1 MENMA
6 YVPLHV
12 HSEYSLLDGAI
23 RVKDLC
29 DFAKENNMPA
39 VAITDHGVMYSALE
53 LYVEAKERGVKPL
66 IGCEFYVHNDD
77 IHTKNAAN
85 NPLYHL
91 VLIAKNNQGYANLL
105 KLVSI
110 AWCEGFYHKPRINWE
125 LIQEYHEGLICCSAC
140 LGGEVLQYLLKN
152 DYEKAK
158 ACAKQYQDLFG
169 EDYYIELQDHNMD
182 EQKLTNPML
191 IKIAQELGIKMVITN
206 DSHYLRRSDADAHDT
221 LLCLQTNAFKDDE
234 KRFHFPNNEFY
245 VKNVSELRDS
255 FKWMD
260 SDLFEE
266 CIKNTVEIADKCHLI
281 IEMGKAP
288 LPHYE
293 VPAGHT
299 IESYLEYVTFEGIK
313 KRYGGIPE
321 EIKKRVDYELGIINQ
336 MGFAAYFLITWDFIH
351 YAKTNGI
358 PVGPGR
364 GSAAGSVVAYA
375 LEITDLDPVKHNL
388 LFERFLN
395 PERFTMPDI
404 DIDFCIERR
413 GEVIDYVTKKY
424 GEDRVCQ
431 IITFSTYAAKAA
443 LKGVAR
449 VLKIPFAESN
459 RLASLIPSEP
469 KTKIDDALLPGMEL
483 KQLYDDDFQ
492 IVVDKDTGK
501 TIGVKK
507 LIDMSKAI
515 EGMKCGTGTHAA
527 GVIISHAPLNTI
539 IPIQP
544 SKDGIVQT
552 GYPPHEVTE
561 VLSLLKM
568 DFLGLRNLTIIF
580 KTLALVKKL
589 RGEDIDINNIS
600 LDDKPTY
607 EMLMQGDTDGVF
619 QLESSGMKALVK
631 RLRPDVFEDLGALV
645 ALFRPGPLESG
656 MVDEF
661 VDRKHGRK
669 EIVYAHPLLESVL
682 KDTYG
687 TIVYQ
692 EQIMQV
698 FQILADYT
706 LGQADMVRRMMGKK
720 KIEEMQKQKGK
731 FVERSAAHGM
741 SKEDANTLFEQ
752 IEKFASYC
760 FNRSHSAAY
769 AFVSYQTAWL
779 KCHYTIEYL
788 SCLLSSV
795 ASDQEKTQLYIE
807 EALKKGIKVLP
818 PDINKSFAEF
828 YPDGENI
835 RFGLASIKQVG
846 EAVVEAILK
855 EREENG
861 DFKSIYD
868 FCKRVDPKC
877 SNKRVLEGLI
887 KAGAFSN
894 IEKSRK
900 QLLDNLEYIV
910 ATASKENQAKALG
923 QVSLFAG
930 LGEDNDIG
938 YEGFQL
944 AGSDEEFD
952 DRQIQLFEKEFLGFY
967 VTSHPLS
974 SIRDKLPFLMTH
986 KISELVNLPN
996 DKPATIC
1003 GLITTTRKIPTKKD
1017 PSKFLKFITVEDL
1030 SGKVEVICFNNKLVE
1045 FDSLLE
1051 TEQRVIISGK
1061 VNRRGDE
1068 DAVSLVVDS
1077 VKTID
1082 NSNIFNVEL
1091 LDDFKFEELVYLR
1104 QFLAE
1109 HSGSDPV
1116 TVTLNDTTGKVKIL
1130 SNSSYWVNTTN
1141 DLINSLKSKFAG
1153 RIEVNVR
1160 SMDAKLV

>member
-1 MENMA
+1 
-6 YVPLHV
+6 
-12 HSEYSLLDGAI
+12 
-23 RVKDLC
+23 
-29 DFAKENNMPA
+29 
-39 VAITDHGVMYSALE
+39 
-53 LYVEAKERGVKPL
+53 
-66 IGCEFYVHNDD
+66 
-77 IHTKNAAN
+77 
-85 NPLYHL
+85 
-91 VLIAKNNQGYANLL
+91 
-105 KLVSI
+105 
-110 AWCEGFYHKPRINWE
+110 
-125 LIQEYHEGLICCSAC
+125 
-140 LGGEVLQYLLKN
+140 
-152 DYEKAK
+152 
-158 ACAKQYQDLFG
+158 
-169 EDYYIELQDHNMD
+169 
-182 EQKLTNPML
+182 
-191 IKIAQELGIKMVITN
+191 
-206 DSHYLRRSDADAHDT
+206 
-221 LLCLQTNAFKDDE
+221 
-234 KRFHFPNNEFY
+234 
-245 VKNVSELRDS
+245 
-255 FKWMD
+255 
-260 SDLFEE
+260 
-266 CIKNTVEIADKCHLI
+266 
-281 IEMGKAP
+281 
-288 LPHYE
+288 
-293 VPAGHT
+293 
-299 IESYLEYVTFEGIK
+299 
-313 KRYGGIPE
+313 
-321 EIKKRVDYELGIINQ
+321 
-336 MGFAAYFLITWDFIH
+336 
-351 YAKTNGI
+351 
-358 PVGPGR
+358 
-364 GSAAGSVVAYA
+364 
-375 LEITDLDPVKHNL
+375 
-388 LFERFLN
+388 
-395 PERFTMPDI
+395 
-404 DIDFCIERR
+404 
-413 GEVIDYVTKKY
+413 
-424 GEDRVCQ
+424 
-431 IITFSTYAAKAA
+431 
-443 LKGVAR
+443 
-449 VLKIPFAESN
+449 
-459 RLASLIPSEP
+459 
-469 KTKIDDALLPGMEL
+469 
-483 KQLYDDDFQ
+483 
-492 IVVDKDTGK
+492 
-501 TIGVKK
+501 
-507 LIDMSKAI
+507 
-515 EGMKCGTGTHAA
+515 
-527 GVIISHAPLNTI
+527 
-539 IPIQP
+539 
-544 SKDGIVQT
+544 
-552 GYPPHEVTE
+552 
-561 VLSLLKM
+561 
-568 DFLGLRNLTIIF
+568 
-580 KTLALVKKL
+580 
-589 RGEDIDINNIS
+589 
-600 LDDKPTY
+600 
-607 EMLMQGDTDGVF
+607 
-619 QLESSGMKALVK
+619 
-631 RLRPDVFEDLGALV
+631 
-645 ALFRPGPLESG
+645 
-656 MVDEF
+656 
-661 VDRKHGRK
+661 
-669 EIVYAHPLLESVL
+669 
-682 KDTYG
+682 
-687 TIVYQ
+687 
-692 EQIMQV
+692 
-698 FQILADYT
+698 
-706 LGQADMVRRMMGKK
+706 MVRRMMGKK